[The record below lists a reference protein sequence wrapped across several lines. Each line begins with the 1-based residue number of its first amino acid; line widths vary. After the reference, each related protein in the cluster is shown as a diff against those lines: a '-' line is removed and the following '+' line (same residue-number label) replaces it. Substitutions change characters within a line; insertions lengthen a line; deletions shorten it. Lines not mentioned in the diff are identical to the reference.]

1 MTINIHNNDDI
12 RGAEPWVPEG
22 KEDALWE
29 EPRHSTAG
37 LTVELCTS
45 YHNFKDLRS
54 KNRETNKK
62 GNHREREPEI
72 FQHTSLS
79 NSQNAKNKRQIK
91 TAETRRPAQFTT
103 NH

>member
-22 KEDALWE
+22 KEDALRD
-29 EPRHSTAG
+29 EPRHPTAG
-37 LTVELCTS
+37 LTAELCTS

-54 KNRETNKK
+54 KTERLTRKETI
-62 GNHREREPEI
+62 EREPEI